1 MGDDP
6 QLLHLVDVAVLH
18 HRGPEPAV
26 VDFNLSLGAGESIVV
41 TGDEGSGKTSLIYG
55 LLGLAQTTGEVRVLG
70 TAPGSPHTRPRIGFA
85 PQGRPYPPGS
95 TCGEIVGLVGAV
107 RGAQGD
113 GPMNEA
119 LSRAGL
125 ADDVETEVDDLDV
138 EQNRRLALACAL
150 VGDPD
155 LLLIDDAWASPETLA
170 AVESARAAGG
180 GALLTSA
187 HDDLDERFG
196 RRLAL
201 PVATDE

>member
-1 MGDDP
+1 MDDDA
-6 QLLHLVDVAVLH
+6 QLLHLADAAVLH

-26 VDFNLSLGAGESIVV
+26 VDLSLSLDPGESIVV
-41 TGDEGSGKTSLIYG
+41 TGGEGSGKTSLIYG

-70 TAPGSPHTRPRIGFA
+70 AAPGSPLTRPRIGFA

-95 TCGEIVGLVGAV
+95 TCEEIVGLVGAV
-107 RGAQGD
+107 RGASGD
-113 GPMNEA
+113 APANAA

-125 ADDVETEVDDLDV
+125 ADERETEVDDLDV

-150 VGDPD
+150 VGEPE

-187 HDDLDERFG
+187 HDDMDERFG

-201 PVATDE
+201 PAVSDE